1 MNLVR
6 DWPDPARPNHNSD
19 KVPTRL
25 SYEDSKGSKPGL
37 DCRNPDHLVV
47 SEWGFG
53 STGPSTKHG
62 FKLMIDPEY
71 HGTKKLENIA
81 RADWQERISMLTGSL
96 VEWDHQKWD
105 SQESC
110 RVAEMASRDY
120 LRALWLHA
128 EDQINR
134 DAKGWD
140 ENHDKI
146 FVLTVPAVW
155 KQNNRER
162 IKEAAIAAGLPGKIE
177 LVSEPEAAAHA
188 VFQDLENRNEFKLEV
203 SSTQDV
209 QA

>member
-1 MNLVR
+1 
-6 DWPDPARPNHNSD
+6 
-19 KVPTRL
+19 
-25 SYEDSKGSKPGL
+25 
-37 DCRNPDHLVV
+37 
-47 SEWGFG
+47 
-53 STGPSTKHG
+53 
-62 FKLMIDPEY
+62 MIDPEY